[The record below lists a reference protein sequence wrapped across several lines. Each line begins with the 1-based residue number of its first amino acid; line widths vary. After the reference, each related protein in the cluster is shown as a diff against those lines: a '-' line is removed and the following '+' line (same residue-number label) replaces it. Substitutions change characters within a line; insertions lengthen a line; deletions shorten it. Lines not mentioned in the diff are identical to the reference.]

1 MMFLP
6 WLGVGVSLIGAP
18 TAPTAIPHSV
28 PQLAALYGCKA
39 CRKGAN
45 EHGSGEPEREL
56 GSGPARG
63 VERLPCGHDDLVHP
77 LLRVRLAEPGSR
89 GDELRQIAS
98 VLWVFPKPSLGF
110 SSGKAQDRSNLSH
123 FCCCVPRR
131 GASIRNYCLDATIHC
146 HGARGGGPKFR
157 TGDWSQ
163 T

>member
-63 VERLPCGHDDLVHP
+63 VDTTTSSTRFSASAWLSP
-77 LLRVRLAEPGSR
+77 VRA
-89 GDELRQIAS
+89 
-98 VLWVFPKPSLGF
+98 
-110 SSGKAQDRSNLSH
+110 
-123 FCCCVPRR
+123 
-131 GASIRNYCLDATIHC
+131 ATSF
-146 HGARGGGPKFR
+146 AR
-157 TGDWSQ
+157 
-163 T
+163 